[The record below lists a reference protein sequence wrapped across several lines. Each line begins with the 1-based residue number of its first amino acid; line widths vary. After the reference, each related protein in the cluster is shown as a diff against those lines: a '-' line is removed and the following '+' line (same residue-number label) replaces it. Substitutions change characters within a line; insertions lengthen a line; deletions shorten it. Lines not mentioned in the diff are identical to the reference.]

1 MCTFSRRLNPSL
13 KCTQLLMEICQ
24 IAQTTYF
31 PNDQD
36 CLVGNTFFWYSQ
48 YLLLSRIFNHEG
60 VIMMKGA
67 IPSSYDTFS
76 DIRTLFPCFKN
87 FGNVK
92 ELAAMFLLLLL
103 KLKNN
108 KFLEKL
114 QRQEF

>member
-67 IPSSYDTFS
+67 SRRLNPSLKCTQLLMEICQIAQTTY
-76 DIRTLFPCFKN
+76 FPDDQDCLV
-87 FGNVK
+87 GNTS
-92 ELAAMFLLLLL
+92 FLVFTVLTS
-103 KLKNN
+103 
-108 KFLEKL
+108 
-114 QRQEF
+114 